1 MGVGEV
7 VGMGMVVEEVVGMD
21 MAGAMEEVD
30 MEDGEKVAH
39 AVSVD
44 DDTTDVDDIYD
55 DESPNH

>member
-30 MEDGEKVAH
+30 MEDGEEVAP

-44 DDTTDVDDIYD
+44 D
-55 DESPNH
+55 E